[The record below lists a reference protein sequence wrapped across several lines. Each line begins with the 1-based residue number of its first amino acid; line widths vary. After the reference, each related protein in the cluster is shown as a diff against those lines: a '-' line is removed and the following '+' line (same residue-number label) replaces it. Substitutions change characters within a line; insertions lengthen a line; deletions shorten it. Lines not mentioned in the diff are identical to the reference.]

1 MKTKIA
7 VMFGGKSVEHE
18 VSVISA
24 IQAIGNMDRE
34 KYDILPVYISKAN
47 EMYIGDGVGDIEQ
60 YKHIDQLIHR
70 GNDLL
75 SILQIRQP

>member
-60 YKHIDQLIHR
+60 
-70 GNDLL
+70 
-75 SILQIRQP
+75 